1 MYTFRLQNF
10 EGPLDLLLFF
20 IKRDELDIYD
30 IPISRITHEFLEYVR
45 IMKLLD
51 LELAGEFLVMA
62 ATLLE
67 IKVKMLLPR
76 PELENGEQYE
86 DPRTPLVLSLVE
98 YAAFKEASIVLAEKV
113 QEQRYIHYREYFEV
127 ERDIAFELSDYK
139 NATLFD
145 LIKAFKKVMT
155 KNIPIQTRTI
165 QRRNIT
171 PEEKMQE
178 ILLRLHNT
186 TSIRFF
192 ETIDSLELDHLIAT
206 FLAILELVKDKK
218 IRIMQNNL
226 FDDVVIYKITKEE
239 LEEEEMEI
247 LEFLTAPEETI

>member
-98 YAAFKEASIVLAEKV
+98 YAAFKEASTVLAEKV
-113 QEQRYIHYREYFEV
+113 QEQRYVHYREYFEV

-171 PEEKMQE
+171 PEEKMEE

-186 TSIRFF
+186 NSIRFF
-192 ETIDSLELDHLIAT
+192 ETIDSLDLDHLIAT

>member
-20 IKRDELDIYD
+20 IKRDELNIYD
-30 IPISRITHEFLEYVR
+30 IPISRIAHEFLEYVR

-76 PELENGEQYE
+76 PELENGEPFE
-86 DPRTPLVLSLVE
+86 DPRTPLVQRLLE
-98 YAAFKEASIVLAEKV
+98 YKAFKEASTVLAEKV
-113 QEQRYIHYREYFEV
+113 QEQRYVHYREYFEV

-155 KNIPIQTRTI
+155 KNIPVQTRTI
-165 QRRNIT
+165 QRRSIT
-171 PEEKMQE
+171 PEEKMEE
-178 ILLRLHNT
+178 ILLRLHNID
-186 TSIRFF
+186 SIRFF
-192 ETIDSLELDHLIAT
+192 SIIDTLELDHLIAT

-218 IRIMQNNL
+218 IRIIQNDL
-226 FDDVVIYKITKEE
+226 FDDVVLYKITKQD

-247 LEFLTAPEETI
+247 LEFLTAPEETV